1 MSDVNPEWLENLD
14 QSLLSV
20 YAVAVARQRM
30 SPTTE
35 PVLQAFVQGYLKACE
50 DFAVSAEKKEAVLR
64 RAGLGG
70 EPCVE

>member
-1 MSDVNPEWLENLD
+1 M
-14 QSLLSV
+14 

-35 PVLQAFVQGYLKACE
+35 PVLEAFVQGYLKARE
-50 DFAVSAEKKEAVLR
+50 DFAISAEQKEAVLR

-70 EPCVE
+70 EPRVG